1 MNEEQLI
8 KNLHEQLLRT
18 LKQAESYLE
27 ERGWTLE
34 GKASNERPQMKD
46 SLRFVYEQTKDGWK
60 RIYEAQSFQNALFV
74 AKSMME
80 LAPNKKFCVNS

>member
-1 MNEEQLI
+1 
-8 KNLHEQLLRT
+8 
-18 LKQAESYLE
+18 
-27 ERGWTLE
+27 
-34 GKASNERPQMKD
+34 MKD

-60 RIYEAQSFQNALFV
+60 RIYEAQSFQHALFV